1 MRQFVFQQKE
11 EKMVFLDFL
20 HSLSFYSPIILCPK
34 NDERVDFKYRIR
46 KKKKDQIDI
55 GSKVVGHISEL
66 VIKFKLYSKV
76 EALRIA

>member
-1 MRQFVFQQKE
+1 MNA
-11 EKMVFLDFL
+11 L
-20 HSLSFYSPIILCPK
+20 IL
-34 NDERVDFKYRIR
+34 NIDFKCTQ
-46 KKKKDQIDI
+46 KKKDQIDI

>member
-1 MRQFVFQQKE
+1 MNA
-11 EKMVFLDFL
+11 L
-20 HSLSFYSPIILCPK
+20 IL
-34 NDERVDFKYRIR
+34 NIVYA

-76 EALRIA
+76 EALCIA